1 MISGIR
7 IYDGNGVLKEE
18 ISSEKALHLYNET
31 NKTSWALSP
40 TEKKTWVGFKR
51 TEGKTYK
58 KISISSKRGP
68 GC

>member
-40 TEKKTWVGFKR
+40 TEKKTWIGFKR
-51 TEGKTYK
+51 TEGKAYK

>member
-18 ISSEKALHLYNET
+18 ISKEKALHLYDEA